1 MNQVFETR
9 SPRTGWHQAR
19 ANRVVIRQAVEQP
32 VSIESPAALQAQ
44 RLRASLK
51 CTEEVAITLA
61 RLIYGE
67 GRQR

>member
-1 MNQVFETR
+1 MNQAFETR
-9 SPRTGWHQAR
+9 SPRTGWRQAR

-32 VSIESPAALQAQ
+32 LCIESPSVLQAQ

-51 CTEEVAITLA
+51 CTEEVAATLA
-61 RLIYGE
+61 YLIYGE